1 MIRPVPART
10 RRYNQAKVSLVKV
23 GIETDF
29 CLKLVH
35 KLQSKEVVM
44 KAKSIWSSVGAACLV
59 TLGSVGLSLETAVAG
74 SIFGAPTK
82 GMSVDAYQSL
92 VKLDPQNTVGV
103 DWDAVRGMSG
113 YFLIDNQGEPTVS
126 VVDYN
131 LGETIKKID
140 MGEEAGNHHIWVIPG
155 GRYVWSSQR
164 FESDTFWTIDLLTLE
179 VVDKFSLGSIT
190 GVEGII
196 APLHVGFAHTQPLA
210 VVGNILD
217 KEHGYLTFLSTVTRR
232 PLETIEISCHGAR
245 DAMFTLDDSKI
256 FTSCQQKPKGLSVVD
271 VKSRKEIKMVP
282 VSGGRAGA
290 MSPDGKYFML
300 AAKGAILF
308 FDTETTDLVK
318 TVKVPGGGGNITCL
332 PDGSKCYGGLR
343 KANAV
348 AVIDMTNLELLKVIE
363 TGPNANRLYLNPN
376 NIRYGLFCNEAGK
389 SDVVTVID
397 TQEDVALKNIYTGLG
412 PHNIA
417 FNPEGTRAV
426 VSTKKETVATLIDTS
441 SADPMDWYVITTD
454 LASAIQ
460 NNGVRW
466 VLSPEALKSVLN

>member
-1 MIRPVPART
+1 MKNRKFLSA
-10 RRYNQAKVSLVKV
+10 VSSA
-23 GIETDF
+23 
-29 CLKLVH
+29 CLI
-35 KLQSKEVVM
+35 M
-44 KAKSIWSSVGAACLV
+44 VGAA
-59 TLGSVGLSLETAVAG
+59 GLSLESAYAG
-74 SIFGAPTK
+74 SKFGAPTV
-82 GMSVDAYQSL
+82 GMSVKDYRSL

-179 VVDKFSLGSIT
+179 VVDKFSLGRFT

-217 KEHGYLTFLSTVTRR
+217 KEHGYLTLMSTATRR
-232 PLETIEISCHGAR
+232 PLQTIEISCHGAR

-256 FTSCQQKPKGLSVVD
+256 FTSCQQEPKGMAVVD
-271 VKSRKEIKMVP
+271 VKSRQEIKMVP

-290 MSPDGKYFML
+290 MSPDGKYFIL

-318 TVKVPGGGGNITCL
+318 TVEVPGGGGNITCL
-332 PDGSKCYGGLR
+332 PDSSKCYGGLR

-348 AVIDMTNLELLKVIE
+348 AVIDMTNLELIKVIE
-363 TGPNANRLYLNPN
+363 TGPDTNRLYLNPIN
-376 NIRYGLFCNEAGK
+376 SRYALVCNESGK

-397 TQEDVALKNIYTGLG
+397 TQEDIALKNIYTGLG

-441 SADPMDWYVITTD
+441 SADPMDWDVITTD
-454 LASAIQ
+454 LAAGIQ